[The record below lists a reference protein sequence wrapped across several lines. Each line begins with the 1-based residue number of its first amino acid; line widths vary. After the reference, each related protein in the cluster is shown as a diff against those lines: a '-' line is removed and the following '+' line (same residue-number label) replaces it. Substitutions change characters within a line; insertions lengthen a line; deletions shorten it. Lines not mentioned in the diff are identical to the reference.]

1 MNLASLYSL
10 TSGQKLNKIKLLE
23 KFYPIPFERFIT
35 FQPFSKDS
43 KNYDYW
49 QEVLNI
55 IYPVLK
61 KENIKIVQVGV
72 VNEKGFNGCY
82 HTQGSTNLN
91 QCFYLILKSLLN
103 LSTDS
108 FSSHVAGIYNK
119 PLVCLFSNNFA
130 KNVGPFYGDKNK
142 QILLE
147 PDRKKFPRPS
157 YSFQEFP
164 KSINSIP
171 PENIAQSVL
180 SLLNLPYTYPYKTLF
195 IGGLFNQQVLEGIP
209 NQTVDLKPLGADSNF
224 VMRMDVLFNEEFL
237 FNQLKLSKCL
247 IYTDRPIN
255 KDLIRAA
262 KPQIQEVIYELN
274 EHNSWPDYI
283 GFLQELGVKF
293 TLLSYSSDEIIN
305 KLKLDYFDYGI
316 IHKRNQDPPKEIE
329 NIDKEKIYYKTNRY
343 ILSNQKIYTSLA
355 ALKENRPVP
364 NFGNNIE
371 KISNI
376 PEFWRE
382 KDFVYLLEKT
392 SECCNWEK
400 GKKS

>member
-1 MNLASLYSL
+1 MNLAQLYSL
-10 TSGQKLNKIKLLE
+10 TTGKKLSKIKLLE
-23 KFYPIPFERFIT
+23 KFYPLPFERIIT

-43 KNYDYW
+43 KVYDLW

-55 IYPVLK
+55 IYPILE
-61 KENIKIVQVGV
+61 KENIKIVQIGAA
-72 VNEKGFNGCY
+72 NEKGFPGCY
-82 HTQGSTNLN
+82 HTQGTTNLN
-91 QCFYLILKSLLN
+91 QCFYLISKSLLN

-108 FSSHVAGIYNK
+108 FSSHVAGIYTK
-119 PLVCLFSNNFA
+119 PLVCLFSNNYS

-147 PDRKKFPRPS
+147 PNREKFPRPS

-164 KSINSIP
+164 KSINSIL
-171 PENIAQSVL
+171 PEIIAQSVL
-180 SLLNLPYTYPYKTLF
+180 KLLNLSYSYPYKSLF
-195 IGGLFNQQVLEGIP
+195 FGGLFNQQVLEGIP
-209 NQTVDLKPLGADSNF
+209 NQTVDLKPLGTDSNF
-224 VMRMDVLFNEEFL
+224 VMRMDILFNEEFL

-283 GFLQELGVKF
+283 EFLQELGVKF
-293 TLLSYSSDEIIN
+293 TLLSYLPEDKIN
-305 KLKLDYFDYGI
+305 GLKLQYFDYGI
-316 IHKRNQDPPKEIE
+316 IHKRDQNPPKEIE
-329 NIDKEKIYYKTNRY
+329 GIDKEKIYYKTNRY

-355 ALKENRPVP
+355 ALKENRPVS

-371 KISNI
+371 KIPNDS
-376 PEFWRE
+376 EFWKE
-382 KDFVYLLEKT
+382 KDFIYLLEK
-392 SECCNWEK
+392 
-400 GKKS
+400 